1 MTYSV
6 ELQYNLELTKPDNI
20 RGSIH
25 GKIDAYIDFYNE
37 VINIPTNQLNANT
50 IKDMLK
56 KKLLYLG
63 CNNLKVIEHLKR

>member
-1 MTYSV
+1 MTYI
-6 ELQYNLELTKPDNI
+6 LELTKPANI

-37 VINIPTNQLNANT
+37 IINIPTNQFNANT
-50 IKDMLK
+50 IKDKLT

-63 CNNLKVIEHLKR
+63 CNDLKVIEHIKR

>member
-1 MTYSV
+1 MTSRASFRYS
-6 ELQYNLELTKPDNI
+6 LELTKPDNI

-63 CNNLKVIEHLKR
+63 CNDLKVIEHLKR

>member
-1 MTYSV
+1 MTYK
-6 ELQYNLELTKPDNI
+6 LELTKPANI

-50 IKDMLK
+50 IRDKLK
-56 KKLLYLG
+56 KKLLDLG
-63 CNNLKVIEHLKR
+63 CNDLKIIERK